1 MLFVLPSDL
10 EGLSLALLDAMG
22 AGVCVLASDIPEN
35 CELVEGAGFTFRR
48 GDVADLERLIRL
60 LLADSH
66 VREEAA
72 RSAQERIRQHY
83 LWPQIAAQIERAY
96 LNLVG
101 WQNVPAGY
109 TRLPVPH

>member
-1 MLFVLPSDL
+1 NCSRMRCCLFCLQT

-72 RSAQERIRQHY
+72 RSAQERIRQHVATDRSADRASV
-83 LWPQIAAQIERAY
+83 LESCRLAER
-96 LNLVG
+96 
-101 WQNVPAGY
+101 
-109 TRLPVPH
+109 